1 MKHLYSQSYFCLR
14 LALLLPIGLVFSC
27 SREPPSTTHEAL
39 DEVNDVSRLG
49 VPVDFTSLIHELPT
63 QGDSLKFI
71 WNGNWYPLSEGGTL
85 AAMRKYDR
93 AIGRGQAAEEWEAAT
108 VQKHGHVAW
117 AGHCNGLSAAGIN
130 EAEPKRN
137 VYYKGQ
143 LFTIEDIKALLIE
156 KWQGT
161 RLVSLVGRRCL
172 SQAIVDDSGRV
183 TDAGC
188 RDINAGAMH
197 VLLGNMLGR
206 SKKPFI
212 IDDTAGHEVWNFV
225 VEGYRSTI
233 EAIDQTKARE
243 LTNIASAASYLWN
256 PDATDFLKVR
266 SNLRLSTGKTI
277 KLDYI
282 LEIRNGSII
291 GGEWISNSRK
301 DHPDFAWTSTVADP
315 VNPYLDVAIIDEIA
329 KLAQD

>member
-1 MKHLYSQSYFCLR
+1 MKHLFSQSCICLR
-14 LALLLPIGLVFSC
+14 LALLLTMGLVSSC
-27 SREPPSTTHEAL
+27 SAEPPSTAHEAI

-49 VPVDFTSLIHELPT
+49 VPIDFTTLMQDLPA

-93 AIGRGQAAEEWEAAT
+93 AIGTGHAAEEWEDAT

-117 AGHCNGLSAAGIN
+117 AGHCNGLAAAGIN
-130 EAEPKRN
+130 EAEPKRD
-137 VYYKGQ
+137 VHYKGQ

-161 RLVSLVGRRCL
+161 RLVTLVGRRCF
-172 SQAIVDDSGRV
+172 SKAIVDDSGRV
-183 TDAGC
+183 TYAGC

-206 SKKPFI
+206 NRKPFI
-212 IDDTAGHEVWNFV
+212 IDDTAGDEVWNYA

-233 EAIDQTKARE
+233 EAIDQTQARE
-243 LTNIASAASYLWN
+243 LTNIASADSYLWN
-256 PDATDFLKVR
+256 PDATDFMKVR
-266 SNLRLSTGKTI
+266 TNVRLSTGETF

-291 GGEWISNSRK
+291 GGEWFGNSRK

-315 VNPYLDVAIIDEIA
+315 VNPHLDVAIIDEIA
-329 KLAQD
+329 KLSR